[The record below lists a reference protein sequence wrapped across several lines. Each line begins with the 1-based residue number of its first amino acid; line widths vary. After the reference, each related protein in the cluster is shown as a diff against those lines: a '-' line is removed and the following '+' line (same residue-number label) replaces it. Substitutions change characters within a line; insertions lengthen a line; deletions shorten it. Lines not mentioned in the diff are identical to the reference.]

1 MSLVESSYIR
11 EVDGMGVGVV
21 VFREPMEVLSCA
33 ILNGGSRVSRAFFVM
48 QVSRDYDND
57 DPASDAARVRD
68 ILGLPED
75 SVGMMTAA
83 EVSHV
88 FSFNESRF
96 NGTVVE
102 AVATAGLSNQVVAG
116 DVLDNYPERRVV
128 SDRRAAHLAGT
139 INIAVISP
147 LPLTEEGRVNMLIP
161 LVEAKSAALADRG
174 YRETGTTSDSM
185 AVFSPVGG
193 DRVSYTGTGSDIGIA
208 AARAVRGAVGQALKA
223 RGEHPV
229 MEEPLRILRNLGYD
243 IGRMMAM
250 SGAEMPEDLFRR
262 RLEEVLSDQET
273 RAVLDLVVFAADRA
287 DSMAEDGCPE
297 LRRLLMRAVGDT
309 VGEPE
314 TCSDSVE
321 AAVAAIARKVVTGNE

>member
-1 MSLVESSYIR
+1 MSFVESSYVR

-88 FSFNESRF
+88 FSFNESGF

-102 AVATAGLSNQVVAG
+102 VVATAGLSNQVVAG

-208 AARAVRGAVGQALKA
+208 AARAVRGAVGRALEA

-243 IGRMMAM
+243 VGRMMAM
-250 SGAEMPEDLFRR
+250 SGAE
-262 RLEEVLSDQET
+262 EVLSDPET

-314 TCSDSVE
+314 TCSDSIE
-321 AAVAAIARKVVTGNE
+321 AAVAAIARKAVIGNE